1 MKLSEPLNWTVRAGR
16 EFNPAVG
23 FAIFAIACL
32 VLVGWVRLSSP
43 TSAPSVITP
52 SAMRVLNFIDQPD
65 GSIRVIDHETHDIV
79 DNFSGEQ
86 GFLRGPL
93 RALVREAV
101 VSELVKRGYA
111 EGGDT
116 PDFRVGFHVTIK
128 DLPSKDLCT
137 VRTHV
142 FGAYTHRDVEVC
154 RVHDAAGS
162 REYRKGTL
170 VVFVIDRETGV
181 LLWQGVAEGTAGS
194 PAEARSRV
202 KAAIGRMFLDFPAR
216 GTEG

>member
-1 MKLSEPLNWTVRAGR
+1 MSKPLRAANSAALPRPASSPPRVLAAVTAAIATLGLAACAGPARAPDVRTEAAPGVSVASRATFAWEESGVSWQSEGP
-16 EFNPAVG
+16 PAV
-23 FAIFAIACL
+23 AA
-32 VLVGWVRLSSP
+32 
-43 TSAPSVITP
+43 
-52 SAMRVLNFIDQPD
+52 
-65 GSIRVIDHETHDIV
+65 E
-79 DNFSGEQ
+79 
-86 GFLRGPL
+86 L